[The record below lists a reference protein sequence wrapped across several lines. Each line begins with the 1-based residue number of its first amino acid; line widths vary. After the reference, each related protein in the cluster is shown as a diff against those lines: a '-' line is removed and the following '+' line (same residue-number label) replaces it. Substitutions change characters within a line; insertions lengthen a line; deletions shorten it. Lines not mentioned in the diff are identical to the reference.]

1 MKLTNE
7 QIKSITF
14 GAIRVCEENGILHFH
29 KCTQKQI
36 DVWTSHKEILGE
48 RAATSSGIRLDFHT
62 DSQNFAFRSFQ
73 GNKFEIYVDGL
84 LRKQVFFKAEDTE
97 KEIKI
102 PLRHPLGNKQDSY
115 RVTVYFPSHEDGV
128 IEWVELDDSA
138 TVTPHEYDRKWLFI
152 GDSITQGWA
161 AIIDSLSYA
170 LRVSRFFN
178 ADCVVQGIGGAYFAE
193 DSFDHVDF
201 DPEIVSVAYGTN
213 DFGHYQTL
221 DELREHAR
229 AHLALIAEEYKGKK
243 LFYISPLWRG
253 KRDKPM
259 GTFEECREVLITEAE
274 ALGFTH
280 IDGLSLVP
288 PLPNFFYDEY
298 LHPDNNGFSLY
309 AENLIS
315 AIKDKI

>member
-7 QIKSITF
+7 QIKSVTF
-14 GAIRVCEENGILHFH
+14 GAVRAYEENGILHFY

-36 DVWTSHKEILGE
+36 DAWTAHREDLGY

-62 DSQNFAFRSFQ
+62 NSQNLAFCAFQ
-73 GNKFEIYVDGL
+73 GKKFEVYVDGL
-84 LRKQVFFKAEDTE
+84 LRKQIIFDTE
-97 KEIKI
+97 KEAAI
-102 PLRHPLGNKQDSY
+102 PLCDPLGHKKDSY
-115 RVTVYFPSHEDGV
+115 RVTLYFPSHEVGV
-128 IEWVELDDSA
+128 IEWVEIDDGA
-138 TVTPHEYDRKWLFI
+138 YITPHEYDRKWLFI

-193 DSFDHVDF
+193 DSFDSIDF
-201 DPEIVSVAYGTN
+201 DPDIVSVAYGTN
-213 DFGHYQTL
+213 DFGHYKTL

-229 AHLALIAEEYKGKK
+229 AHLSLIANEYKDKK
-243 LFYISPLWRG
+243 LFYISPIWRD
-253 KRDKPM
+253 KRDGKAM
-259 GTFEECREVLITEAE
+259 GSFEECREVLIKEAVR
-274 ALGFTH
+274 LGFTH
-280 IDGLSLVP
+280 IDGLTLVP
-288 PLPNFFYDEY
+288 PLPDFFYDEY

-315 AIKDKI
+315 AMKDYI

>member
-7 QIKSITF
+7 QIKSVTF
-14 GAIRVCEENGILHFH
+14 GAVRICEETDGLHFY

-36 DVWTSHKEILGE
+36 DAWFDHKNELGK
-48 RAATSSGIRLDFHT
+48 RAAGSTGVRLDFHT
-62 DSQNFAFRSFQ
+62 NSQNFAFCAPKGR
-73 GNKFEIYVDGL
+73 KFELYVDGL
-84 LRKQVFFKAEDTE
+84 MREQFIFDTE
-97 KEIKI
+97 REVRR
-102 PLRHPLGNKQDSY
+102 PLCDPLGHKKDSY
-115 RVTVYFPSHEDGV
+115 RVTLYFPCHDDGGV
-128 IEWVELDDSA
+128 LEWVELDDGA
-138 TVTPHEYDRKWLFI
+138 ELKPHKYDRKWLFI

-193 DSFDHVDF
+193 DSFDSIDF
-201 DPEIVSVAYGTN
+201 DPDIVSVAYGTN
-213 DFGHYQTL
+213 DFGHYKTL
-221 DELREHAR
+221 DELRAHAR
-229 AHLALIAEEYKGKK
+229 AHLTLIANEYKDKK
-243 LFYISPLWRG
+243 LFYISPIWRD
-253 KRDKPM
+253 KRDGKAM
-259 GTFEECREVLITEAE
+259 GSFEECREVLIQEAE
-274 ALGFTH
+274 SLGFTH

-288 PLPNFFYDEY
+288 PLPDLFYDEY